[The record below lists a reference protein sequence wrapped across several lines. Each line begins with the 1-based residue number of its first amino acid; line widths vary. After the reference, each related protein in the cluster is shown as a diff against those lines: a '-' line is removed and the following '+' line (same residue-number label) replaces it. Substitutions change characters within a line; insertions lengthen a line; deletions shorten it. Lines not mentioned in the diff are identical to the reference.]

1 MSVISLPDREEKAK
15 EAVDA
20 VWEFLSEVQDIEQLR
35 YERKKARVNAALEGL
50 TDEEVFQQIQTRR
63 GGNMQPPKSVKQAE
77 LETLV
82 VVEEEIGNDR
92 PDGNFY
98 ARTLPRKGWEAPWM
112 KPIERIVLVHRLREV
127 LALAGFT
134 RFEAVSPNTEGELEL
149 GVRRAS
155 LAHEITW
162 LPAIENKGEGVFI
175 QFSSE
180 AINSWFFNPKVQA
193 HGQRLEAG
201 FRGWLQEQKAS
212 RRQFPGLPYIL
223 LHSFSHLLITAVS
236 LECGYP
242 ASSIR
247 ERIYALPSAPRFV
260 PVD

>member
-1 MSVISLPDREEKAK
+1 
-15 EAVDA
+15 
-20 VWEFLSEVQDIEQLR
+20 
-35 YERKKARVNAALEGL
+35 
-50 TDEEVFQQIQTRR
+50 
-63 GGNMQPPKSVKQAE
+63 
-77 LETLV
+77 
-82 VVEEEIGNDR
+82 
-92 PDGNFY
+92 
-98 ARTLPRKGWEAPWM
+98 M

-127 LALAGFT
+127 RALAGFT

-155 LAHEITW
+155 LAREITW

-175 QFSSE
+175 QFGTD

-201 FRGWLQEQKAS
+201 FAGWLQEQKAS
-212 RRQFPGLPYIL
+212 RLKFPGLPYIL

-247 ERIYALPSAPRFV
+247 ERIYALPQVGYGVLLYTATTDAEGTLGGLIQVGRRIQEHIRSALEIGQLCSND
-260 PVD
+260 PVCSQHDPQNEHEHRYLHGAACHGCVLIAETSCEHHNDFLDRALVVSTVESLQAEFFPWPTT